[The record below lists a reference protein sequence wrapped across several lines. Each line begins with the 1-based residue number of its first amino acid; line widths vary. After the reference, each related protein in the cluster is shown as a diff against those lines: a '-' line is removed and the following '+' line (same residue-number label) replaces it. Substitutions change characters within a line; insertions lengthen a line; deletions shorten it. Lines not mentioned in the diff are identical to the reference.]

1 MAEDEGVKKLRT
13 YKKLKHHFSIEPHLE
28 AIHDFDMRKCI
39 SSFRISAHKLR
50 IEQGRDK
57 GERLEEILC
66 EECNEVETEVHFMSM
81 QKVLNL

>member
-1 MAEDEGVKKLRT
+1 MILIFG
-13 YKKLKHHFSIEPHLE
+13 
-28 AIHDFDMRKCI
+28 KCI

-50 IEQGRDK
+50 IERGMYKDK
-57 GERLEEILC
+57 RLEEILC